1 MHLSA
6 IIYWH
11 IWRRPTSDLV
21 WQTGFIIVI
30 CSTYLQISVWSQIPS
45 VSIHYPTLITKCPMF
60 VCYSYPLKNSQT
72 EKGCGPMKKGQGEN
86 KLWITGGGQEIVLMV
101 RRSVAKNLIT
111 TVQVNWCSLIPAPL
125 EIGTNLPESLFYFNF
140 FLFIYYHSHLLAAF
154 CIAFCRPFCI
164 GLCPIFTAW
173 LFLSR
178 YYCKLIWF
186 CYGEKNQGE
195 INSCIWIKY

>member
-11 IWRRPTSDLV
+11 IWRRPNSDLV

-30 CSTYLQISVWSQIPS
+30 CSTYSQISVWSQIPS
-45 VSIHYPTLITKCPMF
+45 VSIHYPTLVTKCPMF

-72 EKGCGPMKKGQGEN
+72 EKVCGPMKKGQGEN

-125 EIGTNLPESLFYFNF
+125 EIGTNLPESLFYFKF
-140 FLFIYYHSHLLAAF
+140 FSVYLLSQSFIG
-154 CIAFCRPFCI
+154 R
-164 GLCPIFTAW
+164 
-173 LFLSR
+173 FL
-178 YYCKLIWF
+178 YCFL
-186 CYGEKNQGE
+186 
-195 INSCIWIKY
+195 